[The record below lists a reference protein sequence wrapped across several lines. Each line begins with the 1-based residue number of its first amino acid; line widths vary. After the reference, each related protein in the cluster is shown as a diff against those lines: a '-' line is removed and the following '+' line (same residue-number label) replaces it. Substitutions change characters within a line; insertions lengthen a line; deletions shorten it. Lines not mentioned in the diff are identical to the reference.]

1 MSILNQKSKFKVKT
15 EVRKVKQAVES
26 TPQQRKSSLPPASA
40 RASPFPPTSSSFSS
54 SLKKT
59 NRHLPSTSPETDLTS
74 SQKSLKRRAA
84 AARIRNS
91 PAANASPSFSDD
103 SEPGSG
109 DDDDDWR
116 DRFDPN
122 RRQRLKRARTA
133 ETEDPARR
141 LRHPDLWVG
150 GPKESAD
157 GGGKGEE
164 NGIGEEEEK
173 LVITHAVEVA
183 SLADGKCQPVLGLGR
198 DEVAVR
204 LRYPGANYLERY
216 ELVWG
221 RDKIDAAVDI
231 MKVVTHVASI
241 YLDEDQARPFLDQNN
256 GIYRRL
262 EKSKNTKDGNGFK
275 AALEEYNEQL
285 FALQKKG
292 AIARNI
298 DNMRSVPRELVEFI
312 LDQVY
317 DRTVAPKVELLAKY
331 ENGTDNVYGELLH
344 PFISDIFDRTKL
356 TSEMVFV
363 DLGSGVGNV
372 VLQAALER
380 GCESW
385 GCEMMENACNLA
397 DAQNREFAGRCR
409 LWGIAPGKVHLE
421 RGDFRKSEKTMAALK
436 RADVVLVN
444 NQAFTSQLNDH
455 LVNMFLDLKIGC
467 KIVSLKTFV
476 HDNKIAEN
484 DVASSIL
491 NVEHLTYPEGYVSW
505 TGASGTYC
513 ISTRK

>member
-1 MSILNQKSKFKVKT
+1 M
-15 EVRKVKQAVES
+15 
-26 TPQQRKSSLPPASA
+26 
-40 RASPFPPTSSSFSS
+40 
-54 SLKKT
+54 
-59 NRHLPSTSPETDLTS
+59 
-74 SQKSLKRRAA
+74 
-84 AARIRNS
+84 
-91 PAANASPSFSDD
+91 
-103 SEPGSG
+103 
-109 DDDDDWR
+109 W
-116 DRFDPN
+116 
-122 RRQRLKRARTA
+122 
-133 ETEDPARR
+133 
-141 LRHPDLWVG
+141 
-150 GPKESAD
+150 
-157 GGGKGEE
+157 GK
-164 NGIGEEEEK
+164 
-173 LVITHAVEVA
+173 
-183 SLADGKCQPVLGLGR
+183 
-198 DEVAVR
+198 
-204 LRYPGANYLERY
+204 
-216 ELVWG
+216 
-221 RDKIDAAVDI
+221 DKIDAAVDI
-231 MKVVTHVASI
+231 MKVVSHVGSL
-241 YLDEDQARPFLDQNN
+241 YLDDDEARPFLDQNN
-256 GIYRRL
+256 GLYRRL
-262 EKSKNTKDGNGFK
+262 EKSRNTNDGKGFK

-292 AIARNI
+292 TIAKNI
-298 DNMRSVPRELVEFI
+298 DAMRSVPRELVEFI

-317 DRTVAPKVELLAKY
+317 DRTVAPKVDLLAKY

-356 TSEMVFV
+356 TSDMVFV

-372 VLQAALER
+372 TLQAALER

-397 DAQNREFAGRCR
+397 EEQKKEFADRCR
-409 LWGIAPGKVHLE
+409 LWGIEPGKVYLE

-467 KIVSLKTFV
+467 KVVSLKTFV

-491 NVEHLTYPEGYVSW
+491 EVEHLTYPEGYVSW